1 MKVLRAVL
9 SLVILGSVIALS
21 GCGGGGGNSEPLP
34 DKQFGLLSK
43 DWKVQDASGGS
54 VLLGATDSTAHWT
67 NFVLSITGTKGNAS
81 SYGFSCTGRPPRS
94 VWPAQGTWVFGTD
107 PTTQILRSDDAAIT
121 YTIDAAGKNLQLKFS
136 FSGSGYT
143 RVSNLTG
150 DWTFNLIPK

>member
-1 MKVLRAVL
+1 MKALRAVL
-9 SLVILGSVIALS
+9 SLVILATIIAFS
-21 GCGGGGGNSEPLP
+21 GCGPKPGNSEPLP

-43 DWKVQDASGGS
+43 DWKVGT
-54 VLLGATDSTAHWT
+54 VLLGATDSTVHWN

-81 SYGFSCTGRPPRS
+81 SYGYSCTGRPSRS
-94 VWPAQGTWVFGTD
+94 VWPASGTWVFGTD

-143 RVSNLTG
+143 RISNLTG
-150 DWTFNLIPK
+150 DWTFNLVPK